1 MGDSPVRT
9 LCLFALLLIGGV
21 QTAHAAQA
29 ETPQPRCIAPARP
42 GGGYDL
48 TCRIAKLGLDEARA
62 LPARLQ
68 IDYRPGGIGAV
79 MFDAVVE
86 QTPDDANTIVAFSSG
101 ALLNLASGR
110 FSKYGPDN
118 VKWLVAIGV
127 DHGMIAVDARSP
139 YLTLKDLVTAMK
151 ADPRKVLFGIGGSA
165 GSQDWMKATLLAR
178 QAGLDRNAMRYV
190 AFEGGGEAMT
200 ALMTGHVQ
208 AVPGDIGEAV
218 DLIEAHKIRVL
229 AVLADQRLP
238 GRFASI
244 PTAKEQG
251 LDVQWPIVRGFYM
264 GPKVAEHDLRR
275 WGNALQRAAGT
286 RAYVQALETH
296 GIVPTP
302 MAGPELDT
310 YVQNKVREYRR
321 LAREFDLIK

>member
-9 LCLFALLLIGGV
+9 PFLLALLLAFGLQAAGG
-21 QTAHAAQA
+21 ARA
-29 ETPQPRCIAPARP
+29 ETRQPRCIAPAKP

-62 LPARLQ
+62 LPGRLQ
-68 IDYRPGGIGAV
+68 IDYRPGGIGSV

-86 QTPDDANTIVAFSSG
+86 QSPDDADAIVAFSSG

-110 FSKYGPDN
+110 FSKYGPDS
-118 VKWLVAIGV
+118 VRWLAAIGI
-127 DHGMIAVDARSP
+127 DHGMIAVDAKSP
-139 YLTLKDLVTAMK
+139 YKTLQDLVAAMK
-151 ADPRKVLFGIGGSA
+151 ADPRRVLFGIGGSA
-165 GSQDWMKATLLAR
+165 GSQDWMKAALLAR
-178 QAGLDRNAMRYV
+178 QAGLDRNAMRHV

-200 ALMTGHVQ
+200 ALLTGHVQ

-218 DLIEAHKIRVL
+218 DLIDTKRIRVL
-229 AVLADQRLP
+229 AVLSEHRLP

-244 PTAKEQG
+244 PTAREQG

-264 GPKVAEHDLRR
+264 GPKVSEQDVRR
-275 WGNALQRAAGT
+275 WSDALHRAAAT
-286 RAYVQALETH
+286 REYARALEMY

-302 MAGPELDT
+302 MAGPELDA
-310 YVQNKVREYRR
+310 YVRNKVRAYR
-321 LAREFDLIK
+321 LIAREFDLIK